1 MHYRHDNTGS
11 AVFAWTRSAYA
22 GNSGSFCRVNTDG
35 TAYIDSADTSRALAP
50 GFAA

>member
-11 AVFAWTRSAYA
+11 AVYAWTRSAYA
-22 GNSGSFCRVNTDG
+22 GNSVSFCRVNTDG
-35 TAYIDSADTSRALAP
+35 TATSNNADYSWALAP